1 MSEFGRLC
9 ARFGRF
15 NLVGLM
21 GAALQLG
28 LLDLLIGWVR
38 LSSVTA
44 APIAV
49 ETVILHNF
57 LWHERFTWRDPAPVG
72 LRRRAIRLWRFH
84 ASNGLISLVGNTL
97 LTYCLSYQFK
107 VPPLASTVTAIA
119 LCGPINFLVADCWVY
134 REPPSG
140 RRPCG

>member
-9 ARFGRF
+9 LRFGRF

-21 GAALQLG
+21 GAALQLV
-28 LLDLLIGWVR
+28 LLDLLMDSGR
-38 LSSVTA
+38 LSSVAA

-97 LTYCLSYQFK
+97 LAYWLSHQFK
-107 VPPLASTVTAIA
+107 VPPLASAVTTIA
-119 LCGPINFLVADCWVY
+119 LCGLINFLVADCWVY

-140 RRPCG
+140 GRGGS

>member
-9 ARFGRF
+9 TRFGRF

-21 GAALQLG
+21 GAALQLV
-28 LLDLLIGWVR
+28 LLDLLMERVG
-38 LSSVTA
+38 LSSVAA
-44 APIAV
+44 APISV
-49 ETVILHNF
+49 EAVILHNF
-57 LWHERFTWRDPAPVG
+57 LWDERFTWRDPAPVG

-97 LTYCLSYQFK
+97 LAYCLSHQFK
-107 VPPLASTVTAIA
+107 VPPLASAATAIA

-134 REPPSG
+134 HEPSG
-140 RRPCG
+140 GRRRG